1 MRQHLVMGNWK
12 LNGTKASVEAL
23 IKGLTPAAA
32 AHPSVQVAVC
42 PPVIF
47 LGLVEQLTAGSKIA
61 YGAQNADVHE
71 SGAFTGENAPSM
83 LKAFGCTYS
92 LVGHSER
99 RTLHAETD
107 DVVAAKYE
115 AIQKGGLIPVLC
127 IGETLEQFEA
137 GVTKNVVETQL
148 KAVIDRCGIASFNNA
163 V

>member
-71 SGAFTGENAPSM
+71 SGAFTGENAPKIDYKDVR
-83 LKAFGCTYS
+83 LLQRY
-92 LVGHSER
+92 VSER
-99 RTLHAETD
+99 GKIVPSRITA
-107 DVVAAKYE
+107 VSAKKQRE
-115 AIQKGGLIPVLC
+115 LAQAIKRARFLALLPY
-127 IGETLEQFEA
+127 
-137 GVTKNVVETQL
+137 
-148 KAVIDRCGIASFNNA
+148 VIND
-163 V
+163 